1 MTPRAAAPV
10 MPQGRAGVPKRA
22 AFFGLPRMPR
32 PNHGPDTELDRALAA
47 DRAAALEL
55 TPVSRETADRLDQFV
70 ALLLAWQRRTNLI
83 ATSTVVRLWTRHI
96 ADSLQLLPL
105 APAARVW
112 VDVGSGAGF
121 PGLVIACALAEV
133 PGATVHLVES
143 NGKKVAFLREAQRVT
158 GSPAMVHAE
167 RMETFAGTFRGRA
180 DALCARAV
188 SPLKSLLSLTFPL
201 LGKTNVVGLFPK
213 GRTAER
219 ELAEAA
225 NSWKMHAT
233 LVASR
238 TEATARIIVIR
249 DLERAHPAQ

>member
-1 MTPRAAAPV
+1 
-10 MPQGRAGVPKRA
+10 
-22 AFFGLPRMPR
+22 MPR
-32 PNHGPDTELDRALAA
+32 PYNHCPDSSLDAALAA

-55 TPVSRETADRLDQFV
+55 TPVSRETADRLDRFV
-70 ALLLAWQRRTNLI
+70 ALLLARQRRTNLV
-83 ATSTVVRLWTRHI
+83 AASTVAHMWTRHI

-105 APAARVW
+105 APAARIW

-121 PGLVIACALAEV
+121 PGLVIACAFAEV

-143 NGKKVAFLREAQRVT
+143 NGKKAAFLREAQRVT

-167 RMETFAGTFRGRA
+167 RMETFASTFRGRA
-180 DALCARAV
+180 DVLSARAV
-188 SPLKSLLSLTFPL
+188 SPIKSLLSLSFPL
-201 LGKTNVVGLFPK
+201 LEKTNAVGLFPK

-225 NSWKMHAT
+225 SSWKMHAT

-238 TEATARIIVIR
+238 TEAAARIIVIR
-249 DLERAHPAQ
+249 DLARAHPAQ